1 MDDKKM
7 NPAEEQ
13 QWLKDLFEEAS
24 AEPQPETPAQADFSA
39 EDSQWLQELFAS
51 AERAAEAEFQID
63 DTETAEESAADVLDL
78 NLIQFPDEVTLDED
92 HADTHTQLPADP
104 DMLAF
109 LETILPPEET
119 EASDS
124 EEPAAEDADAIS
136 NEEAELDED
145 EVPDLRPS
153 KRRPKNKQ
161 RYGLFGLPH
170 VIVTGVWLI
179 IILMIGGF
187 LGQWIWK
194 GASDVLAFGRVE
206 KSVIITITE
215 EDDLDTV
222 IDKLQTAGL
231 IHEPMWFRWYA
242 QITGA
247 MEDIDPGTFELNTLF
262 DYRALV
268 SHMSS
273 NSASRVTVKVV
284 IPEGYS
290 CAQIFQLLEEKGVC
304 SVADLESAS
313 ISGDFSDFWFLEGL
327 TQKDRYCLEG
337 YLFPD
342 TYEFYIGEDA
352 NRVLNTLL
360 NNFDER
366 FTDIM
371 MGKLEVLNDTLA
383 ERMRNNGLPESY
395 IEEHQFTIREVV
407 IIASLIEKEAT
418 GVSEGYSISSLIYNR
433 LTNPEQYPCLEL
445 KRPLIYFTGHAN
457 LTEEDMALDTPY
469 NTFLNP
475 GLIPTPIC
483 NPSRTSLD
491 AALDP
496 ISTQHYYFAYDPA
509 TNSHHFFETKA
520 EYEAFLKS
528 LEQEDAA

>member
-1 MDDKKM
+1 MDDKNL
-7 NPAEEQ
+7 NPAEEEQ
-13 QWLKDLFEEAS
+13 QWLK
-24 AEPQPETPAQADFSA
+24 
-39 EDSQWLQELFAS
+39 ELFAS

-63 DTETAEESAADVLDL
+63 EAEPAEESAADVLDL
-78 NLIQFPDEVTLDED
+78 DLIQLLDEMPLDED
-92 HADTHTQLPADP
+92 QADTHTQLPADP
-104 DMLAF
+104 DILAF

-119 EASDS
+119 EAAPAPEAAA
-124 EEPAAEDADAIS
+124 EEPSAPAE
-136 NEEAELDED
+136 EESLDDEEEEEED
-145 EVPDLRPS
+145 VQDRTPS

-187 LGQWIWK
+187 LGKWIWQ
-194 GASDVLAFGRVE
+194 GASDVLAFGREE
-206 KSVIITITE
+206 KTVIITITE
-215 EDDLDTV
+215 EDDLEAV
-222 IDKLQTAGL
+222 IDKLHTAGL
-231 IHEPMWFRWYA
+231 IKEPMWFRWYA

-247 MEDIDPGTFELNTLF
+247 MDDIDPGTFELNTLF

-273 NSASRVTVKVV
+273 NSAARVTVKVV
-284 IPEGYS
+284 IPEGYT

-313 ISGDFSDFWFLEGL
+313 ISGDFSDYWFLEGM
-327 TQKDRYCLEG
+327 TQRDRYCLEG

-352 NRVLNTLL
+352 NRALTTLL
-360 NNFDER
+360 NNFNAR

-371 MGKLEVLNDTLA
+371 LGKLEVLNDTLA
-383 ERMRNNGLPESY
+383 EQMRNNGLSESY

-407 IIASLIEKEAT
+407 IIASLIEKETT

-445 KRPLIYFTGHAN
+445 KRPLIYFTGHGN
-457 LTEEDMALDTPY
+457 LTEEDLALDTPY

-496 ISTQHYYFAYDPA
+496 ISTRYYYFALDPA
-509 TNSHHFFETKA
+509 TNSHHFFATQA
-520 EYEAFLKS
+520 EYEAFLKT
-528 LEQEDAA
+528 LEQEEAA